1 MKRAVF
7 IFLVLCILALPFA
20 VRADAASATPLNDFE
35 HTRKAAD
42 TLLLTKYTGRSAT
55 VTVPESYLLDGVN
68 CKVELASGTVFA
80 GNTSLTSVTVSKGV
94 SFENNSMTQLF
105 AKCEALRT
113 VKIQAD
119 TADVTD
125 MSFLFYGC
133 EALEKLDLSAFNTEN
148 VTTMQAMFSHCSN
161 LKKLTGYE
169 TWNTGSLRAMDYMFD
184 RTEKLKTVDLSQ
196 WRLEDLENSGW
207 CFQYCGASKI
217 RLPDDLAVISA
228 GFLNHASKYAGGSFT
243 IPAGVEK
250 IGYAH
255 TIYDFAT
262 DDFTQ
267 FRVAEGNTEYKAVDG
282 ILYSADGR
290 EMLAIPRGKEFPDGV
305 YEIPEGVTF
314 LGELSFS
321 RNYNVETVILPD
333 SYKLKYIQRYDP
345 AYILFEDTGNLNAGL
360 NLHIAI
366 YCYTGVT
373 AYQVK
378 DSNPNY
384 QSIDGVLYTEDG
396 AALLAVPTR
405 YEGVLTIPEGVVRWE
420 QDAMWDAGDLTDT
433 QLKNLTGVNIPASMT
448 DISADQLEKLNRLE
462 QKNSKFKITVSEENP
477 VYYVGKSGQL
487 LKRHNME
494 DLQISLA
501 EEPVVY
507 DGQPKMPEPILT
519 RDGKTLTPG
528 KDYTVS
534 YFENVNAGTG
544 WMRITGQGDHYGM
557 AEYAFTIEKAK
568 PACTLPEGCAAAYGQ
583 TLKEIPL
590 PEGFSWMQPELSVGE
605 PGTKTFAA
613 SYTNND
619 PNYMTLTDIPVTV
632 TVQPKVITR
641 EHVRLAIW
649 QPWTGKAAT
658 PAVSV
663 EDNGAV
669 VSQEEYTVSYQ
680 HNVALGK
687 AQVVLTD
694 RPGGN
699 YTVNATAEFYIL
711 PDPFVCLIALT
722 FLWYLTTG
730 VSITRKDAP
739 SGKPP
744 KSR

>member
-1 MKRAVF
+1 MKRIGAML
-7 IFLVLCILALPFA
+7 LVLCILVLPFA
-20 VRADAASATPLNDFE
+20 VRTDAASTTPLNDFE
-35 HTRKAAD
+35 YTRNAD
-42 TLLLTKYTGRSAT
+42 TVLLTRYIGKSST
-55 VTVPESYLLDGVN
+55 VNAPESYLLDGVN

-80 GNTSLTSVTVSKGV
+80 GNTSLISVTVSKGI
-94 SFENNSMTQLF
+94 SFHNDSMTQLF

-113 VKIQAD
+113 VKIEAD
-119 TADVTD
+119 TANVTD

-148 VTTMQAMFSHCSN
+148 VTTMQAMFSHCSR
-161 LKKLTGYE
+161 LKKLVGYE
-169 TWNTGSLRAMDYMFD
+169 TWNTRSLRAMDYMFD
-184 RTEKLKTVDLSQ
+184 RTEKLKTVDISRWCLKN
-196 WRLEDLENSGW
+196 LENSGW
-207 CFQYCGASKI
+207 CFQYSGATKI

-228 GFLNHASKYAGGSFT
+228 GFLNHASKYAGSSFT
-243 IPAGVEK
+243 IPAGVKK

-267 FRVAEGNTEYKAVDG
+267 FRVAEGNTNYKAVDG

-290 EMLAIPRGKEFPDGV
+290 ELLAIPRAKKFPGGI

-321 RNYNVETVILPD
+321 RNYNMETVILPD
-333 SYKLKYIQRYDP
+333 SYRLKYIQRYDP
-345 AYILFEDTGNLNAGL
+345 AYILFEDTGNLNQGL

-384 QSIDGVLYTEDG
+384 QSIDGVIYTKDG

-405 YEGVLTIPEGVVRWE
+405 YEGILTIPEGVVRWE
-420 QDAMWDAGDLTDT
+420 QDAMWDAGDLSDT
-433 QLKNLTGVNIPASMT
+433 QMKNCTGVNIPASMT
-448 DISADQLEKLNRLE
+448 DVSADQMEKLNRLE
-462 QKNSKFKITVSEENP
+462 RKYPDFKITVSEENP

-487 LKRHNME
+487 LMRHNME
-494 DLQISLA
+494 ALQIALA

-507 DGQPKMPEPILT
+507 DGQPKMPEAILT
-519 RDGKTLTPG
+519 RDGKTLTLG

-534 YFENVNAGTG
+534 YFENVNAGIS
-544 WMRITGQGDHYGM
+544 WMRITGQGDYYGM
-557 AEYAFTIEKAK
+557 VEYPFTIEKAK
-568 PACTLPEGCAAAYGQ
+568 PACTLPEGCAAVYGQ
-583 TLKEIPL
+583 SLKEISL

-605 PGTKTFAA
+605 TGTKTFAV

-619 PNYMTLTDIPVTV
+619 PNYLTLTDIGVTV

-641 EHVRLAIW
+641 EHLRLAIW
-649 QPWTGKAAT
+649 QPWTGKPAT

-663 EDNGAV
+663 VDDGAI
-669 VSQEEYTVSYQ
+669 VSADEYTVSFEK
-680 HNVALGK
+680 NTAIGK

-699 YTVNATAEFYIL
+699 YTVDVTEAFFIL
-711 PDPFVCLIALT
+711 PEPFVCLIALT
-722 FLWYLTTG
+722 LLWYMTTG
-730 VSITRKDAP
+730 VSITKKMR
-739 SGKPP
+739 
-744 KSR
+744 RH